1 MLSNEAFMK
10 EHVAILQE
18 RVYAHRVMAEETF
31 NRMAIPM
38 AKGYAGFFSWLN
50 LRDYM
55 KEDSYEGEQELYK
68 YIYEHA
74 NVVLAP
80 VRILLLNTEKRGIIL
95 MCRVISTTVRSMVG
109 IAGFLPARRRPR

>member
-10 EHVAILQE
+10 EHVALLQE

-31 NRMAIPM
+31 NRMAIPI

-74 NVVLAP
+74 NIVLAP
-80 VRILLLNTEKRGIIL
+80 VILLIIDKRRMIL
-95 MCRVISTTVRSMVG
+95 ICRVISTTVRSMVG
-109 IAGFLPARRRPR
+109 IAGFLPVRRRLR